1 MFTPRY
7 LSPFAMFAAL
17 ALCGSAQLGADS
29 PSPQS
34 VLQRFLGASG
44 QRLPVAYRAVRRL
57 EATSAKLKATGWV
70 EALTE
75 FDPATGLRVRILA
88 EDGSSR
94 IRGALKGVLDAERA
108 ATLPGRSRDVALTVE
123 NYDFEAGAATAEG
136 LIAVRVT
143 PRRRASALVY
153 GTIFVTLAEGD
164 LVRLEGRLVKSP
176 SFWTRSVDL
185 VRCYERRAGRQVPV
199 EVRSLADVRVI
210 GVTEFV
216 MSYAYESV
224 NGQAAQENT
233 PSRLLAR
240 LSSPR

>member
-1 MFTPRY
+1 MFIPRY
-7 LSPFAMFAAL
+7 LRPLAMSAAL
-17 ALCGSAQLGADS
+17 ALSGAAQLGADG

-34 VLQRFLGASG
+34 VLERFLGTSG

-75 FDPATGLRVRILA
+75 FDPATGLRVSILA

-94 IRGALKGVLDAERA
+94 IRGALKGVLDAERE
-108 ATLPGRSRDVALTVE
+108 ATLPGRSRDAALSLE
-123 NYDFEAGAATAEG
+123 NYAFQPGGATAEG
-136 LIAVRVT
+136 LVAVRVT
-143 PRRRASALVY
+143 PRRRASALVD
-153 GTIFVTLAEGD
+153 GAIFVTLAEGE

-176 SFWTRSVDL
+176 SFWTRSVDV
-185 VRCYERRAGRQVPV
+185 VRRYERRAGRQVPV

-210 GVTEFV
+210 GVTEFL

-224 NGQAAQENT
+224 NGQAAQEQ
-233 PSRLLAR
+233 PPALLAR